1 MDLETARQSMSKVGW
16 LSQQP
21 VEFRSALLGRTTLQ
35 SFAKNEYLYHIEDSP
50 GMMFGVV
57 EGAVLIG
64 IAHPI
69 IGLYQAHLGR
79 PGDWYGEAAALHEV
93 KRRVAVEAAVPVQI
107 LCLPIRAVQKMLA
120 ERLQWQRNFSSL
132 LLWNQENA
140 IRSAADLLIRDP
152 RARVSARL
160 LTLCG
165 VRTGQSPPKTAIEL
179 PVTQEQFAI
188 MCGLSRKS
196 VHTAL
201 NRLASEGLC
210 ENRYGGIV
218 VLNPEALEK
227 NLMSLA
233 SNRAPSLA
241 SNSAAGRQA

>member
-1 MDLETARQSMSKVGW
+1 MSKVGW
-16 LSQQP
+16 LSRQP
-21 VEFRSALLGRTTLQ
+21 LEFRSALLGQTTLQ

-179 PVTQEQFAI
+179 PLTQEQFAI

-196 VHTAL
+196 VHAAL
-201 NRLASEGLC
+201 NRFASVGLC

-233 SNRAPSLA
+233 SNRAPSTA

>member
-1 MDLETARQSMSKVGW
+1 MSKAGW
-16 LSQQP
+16 LSHQP
-21 VEFRSALLGRTTLQ
+21 LEFRNALLRRTTLQ

-69 IGLYQAHLGR
+69 VGLYQAHLGR
-79 PGDWYGEAAALHEV
+79 PGDWFGEAAALHGV
-93 KRRVAVEAAVPVQI
+93 RRRIAVEAAVPSQV
-107 LCLPIRAVQKMLA
+107 LCLPIKSVENMLE
-120 ERLQWQRNFSSL
+120 ERPQWLRNFSSL

-165 VRTGQSPPKTAIEL
+165 VRAGQAVPKTAIEL
-179 PVTQEQFAI
+179 PVTQDQFAI

-201 NRLASEGLC
+201 NRLASEGFC

-218 VLNPEALEK
+218 VLNPAALEE

-233 SNRAPSLA
+233 SSRALSLA
-241 SNSAAGRQA
+241 SNSTVSDQA